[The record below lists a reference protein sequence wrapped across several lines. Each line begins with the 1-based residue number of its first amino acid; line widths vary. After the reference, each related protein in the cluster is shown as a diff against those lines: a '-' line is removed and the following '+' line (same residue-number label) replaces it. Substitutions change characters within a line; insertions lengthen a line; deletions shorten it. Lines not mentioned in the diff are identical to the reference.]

1 MRCSLSHIREAEAD
15 RLCPRM
21 IGASTVALG
30 VICRALLRTRTRQ
43 NKFSLIKKK
52 PVLMCRFDTLS
63 HSVTVRMGHVVC
75 CWRAGGLCSSC
86 TAGEACVVS
95 VSCCGYMTN
104 HQTEKKNPAHASLK
118 LCMSRKMLFFCLLM
132 TPRCD

>member
-1 MRCSLSHIREAEAD
+1 MLEDLIIIIFFKSKNFGNCSTLISDRKIIFAIIMRCSLSHIREAEAD

-52 PVLMCRFDTLS
+52 T
-63 HSVTVRMGHVVC
+63 
-75 CWRAGGLCSSC
+75 
-86 TAGEACVVS
+86 CVNVS
-95 VSCCGYMTN
+95 V
-104 HQTEKKNPAHASLK
+104 
-118 LCMSRKMLFFCLLM
+118 
-132 TPRCD
+132 